1 MLRCVAQSTTSSPE
15 KYAVMGMDMSVLE
28 RQRAVLQRLCQQQQ
42 HSWQLQEAAN
52 INPMIHQNMSN
63 LHPAKYDQC
72 LDEINL
78 PSFAI
83 YGREQQQHIGFAC
96 PELTSASVSAVS
108 NNSSMTKH
116 DHHIDSR
123 MLKRK
128 GTVSNSTRKRKAE
141 FDVEEDCNDKGA
153 ERDAGEIQSDI
164 TVKTDR
170 ETSTNNS
177 SKESIQKPDY
187 IHVRARRGQATDSHS
202 LAERARREKISKKM
216 KYLQDLVPGCDKVTG
231 KAGMLHEIINYVQS
245 LQRQVEFLSMKLAA
259 LNPRLDFS
267 IDDFFSKEIPAYIAS
282 FPMQLQ
288 VANPTSLQYNPLQ
301 QGGISCG
308 VDIAMAPSQ
317 ILPQKEGSSSVPI
330 TEVYHDSSSAHQAQ
344 MLPTWD
350 SEWQNLFSAGF
361 H

>member
-28 RQRAVLQRLCQQQQ
+28 KQTAVLQRLYQQQE
-42 HSWQLQEAAN
+42 HSWQPQEAN
-52 INPMIHQNMSN
+52 INPTIHQNMPN
-63 LHPAKYDQC
+63 LQPAKYDQC
-72 LDEINL
+72 LDEISL

-83 YGREQQQHIGFAC
+83 SGREQQQHIGFAC
-96 PELTSASVSAVS
+96 PELTSGSVSAVS
-108 NNSSMTKH
+108 NNSSKTKH
-116 DHHIDSR
+116 DHQINSG
-123 MLKRK
+123 MLKRE

-141 FDVEEDCNDKGA
+141 FDVEEDCKDKGA
-153 ERDAGEIQSDI
+153 EREAGEVQSDI

-170 ETSTNNS
+170 ETSTDTS

-216 KYLQDLVPGCDKVTG
+216 KYLQDLVPGCNKVTG
-231 KAGMLHEIINYVQS
+231 KAGMLDEIINYVQS
-245 LQRQVEFLSMKLAA
+245 LQKQVEFLSMKLAA

-282 FPMQLQ
+282 FPTQLQ
-288 VANPTSLQYNPLQ
+288 VSNPTSLQYNPLQ
-301 QGGISCG
+301 EGAISCG
-308 VDIAMAPSQ
+308 VDIAMSPSQ
-317 ILPQKEGSSSVPI
+317 MLPQKEGSSSVPI
-330 TEVYHDSSSAHQAQ
+330 TEVYHDSSSAHQAR